1 MLKSK
6 IRPLLRLT
14 EKGFEPGFE
23 DIAADDRSL
32 GGADTEVAGVT
43 KTNMKTVVEL
53 RRIIE
58 SSPNHPFGSL

>member
-14 EKGFEPGFE
+14 EKGFE
-23 DIAADDRSL
+23 DIEADDRSL
-32 GGADTEVAGVT
+32 GGADTEVAGAT

-53 RRIIE
+53 RKIIE

>member
-14 EKGFEPGFE
+14 EKGFE
-23 DIAADDRSL
+23 DIAADDRSP

-53 RRIIE
+53 QRIIE